1 MQLHRLKIMMKIIAL
16 IIPLLVITSLAIRE
30 KQVVQGRVSGNLDV
44 SLPSDFGHAI
54 SPRLFFPFV
63 FIHKLFIKGIIL
75 FLVSSSEVGKKTPP
89 TLL

>member
-16 IIPLLVITSLAIRE
+16 IIPLLVISLAIRE